1 MTCIDTTTCSTLRA
15 REMAT
20 NKKEKRRTAIEFTCP
35 QCGTLVGVEQAGDV
49 RACPA
54 CKQKVGKVVQLDQ
67 LLARWWEPRR
77 WRADLVKPN
86 VPYLVERLWTANGPG
101 ERLYTGVSPKFTN
114 YDIFRNMVT
123 RLMIRGIDEGWAEL
137 TFPDEPLAEDP
148 QYVLTIVDSDR
159 FAEGVE
165 KLFPE
170 VDWDEPVSLALAEA
184 AGPITAPG
192 VRKSKKPKKR

>member
-1 MTCIDTTTCSTLRA
+1 
-15 REMAT
+15 MAT
-20 NKKEKRRTAIEFTCP
+20 NKKEKRRTDIEFTCP

-86 VPYLVERLWTANGPG
+86 VPYLVERLWTANGQG
-101 ERLYTGVSPKFTN
+101 ERLYTGVSPKYTN

-123 RLMIRGIDEGWAEL
+123 RLMIVGIDEGWAEL
-137 TFPDEPLAEDP
+137 TFPRDPLAEDP
-148 QYVLTIVDSDR
+148 QYVLTIVDSEK

-170 VDWDEPVSLALAEA
+170 VDWDEPVSAAIAEA
-184 AGPITAPG
+184 VGLSAAG
-192 VRKSKKPKKR
+192 KKAKGKKKH